1 MLFFKGIRWYNL
13 LIVWVLNLLLWIKLS
28 PYIRLDF
35 FVLLVLTE
43 LFIMAGGNLENDLT
57 DVRTDK
63 INRKKNYY
71 HRKDISFRKYY
82 PYFFYLIGLITG
94 LILGFKTGEPKM
106 VLYFS
111 GIIILLVNYNFV
123 LKKTP
128 VFGNVLIAFLI
139 TLTIINF
146 IVFFSLP
153 KPVVIKLILMS
164 LLAFWAN
171 LNREL
176 LKDLSD
182 RRGDRLSGYMTLG
195 VISPSLTLQIAFVNH
210 ILLFLLIMFSFF
222 QIKYSLLSFITWVL
236 IMVMSIYMFRFY
248 FNADRWKK
256 LIDFYKLMMIGGIF
270 LYFFSL

>member
-1 MLFFKGIRWYNL
+1 MK
-13 LIVWVLNLLLWIKLS
+13 LN
-28 PYIRLDF
+28 PYIRLDL

-71 HRKDISFRKYY
+71 HRNNISFRKFY

-94 LILGFKTGEPKM
+94 LILGFKTGQPKM

-128 VFGNVLIAFLI
+128 VFGNVLIAFL
-139 TLTIINF
+139 TALIILNF
-146 IVFFSLP
+146 IVFFRLP
-153 KPVVIKLILMS
+153 KPIVIQLVLMS
-164 LLAFWAN
+164 LLAFWSN

-176 LKDLSD
+176 LKDLLD

-195 VISPSLTLQIAFVNH
+195 VISPSLTFQITFVNH
-210 ILLFLLIMFSFF
+210 VLLFLLIIFSFF
-222 QIKYSLLSFITWVL
+222 QIKHSLLSVITWVL

-248 FNADRWKK
+248 FKADRWKK
-256 LIDFYKLMMIGGIF
+256 LIDFYKLLMIEGIF